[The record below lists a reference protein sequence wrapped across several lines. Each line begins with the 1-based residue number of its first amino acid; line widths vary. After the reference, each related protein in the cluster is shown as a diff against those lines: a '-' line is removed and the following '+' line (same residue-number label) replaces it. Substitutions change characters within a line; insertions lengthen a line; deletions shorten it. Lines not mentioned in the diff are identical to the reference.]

1 MIAFII
7 QFVIAILVIILIIAF
22 FISANRESEEK
33 RKKRVL
39 VEQSAKKAREASNAQ
54 RRETLLQ
61 MLPNPDIV
69 VEYSDNGFSSG
80 NLKLVLVKDST
91 SQILLNDNLYN
102 FDDIIDFSLLDKQT
116 VIQHH
121 SGSTAETNTSTGS
134 MIGRAVVGG
143 VLTGGVGAAIGAA
156 TAKKETI
163 IQPST
168 SYSSTKHH
176 YVINVT
182 INSITNPI
190 ETLCFFHNENTA
202 RKVAS
207 ILQVILHRK
216 NGMLPDNKKYDILVA
231 NQ

>member
-1 MIAFII
+1 
-7 QFVIAILVIILIIAF
+7 
-22 FISANRESEEK
+22 
-33 RKKRVL
+33 
-39 VEQSAKKAREASNAQ
+39 
-54 RRETLLQ
+54 

-80 NLKLVLVKDST
+80 NLKLVLVKEST

-156 TAKKETI
+156 TAKKRD
-163 IQPST
+163 
-168 SYSSTKHH
+168 
-176 YVINVT
+176 N
-182 INSITNPI
+182 NP
-190 ETLCFFHNENTA
+190 T
-202 RKVAS
+202 
-207 ILQVILHRK
+207 
-216 NGMLPDNKKYDILVA
+216 
-231 NQ
+231 